1 MGAKLNCFKKKT
13 KPQEMEGLSLPRRK
27 AKQFKKE
34 TKPQAMQRLSLCGS
48 GAKLFQKRKQDPR
61 TYRG

>member
-1 MGAKLNCFKKKT
+1 MGAKLNCFKKNKT
-13 KPQEMEGLSLPRRK
+13 PRNGGAKPSRRK

-34 TKPQAMQRLSLCGS
+34 TKPQAMQRLSLCES